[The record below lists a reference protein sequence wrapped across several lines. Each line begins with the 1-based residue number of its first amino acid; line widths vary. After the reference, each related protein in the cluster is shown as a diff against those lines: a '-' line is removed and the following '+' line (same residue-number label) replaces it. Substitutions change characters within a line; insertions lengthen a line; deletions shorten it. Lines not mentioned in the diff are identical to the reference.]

1 MKLPRFRFIVGFVVG
16 SLVFGTAAY
25 SVNVDNTPERGYLLC
40 YNTKTKAVTFP
51 GKLSCPSGT
60 KSLELGAQ
68 GPAGL
73 DGKNGTNGINGLNG
87 KDGINGL
94 NGKDGINGLNG
105 KDGIDG
111 VDGIDGMDGDGV
123 SPSTLIKSLIEIVE
137 PTIYKISCGDS
148 VGTGFGIDLNI
159 SSEAKAKGY
168 TGSLITN
175 LHVVEDCVDE
185 NVTVTQK
192 GRNLGGFVWNWDF
205 DNDLAIVHTIGQVE
219 TLDAAQTKPER
230 GDFVVAF
237 GNPYG
242 LEGTVTSGIVSNLD
256 DDTVITDAAID
267 PGASGGPL
275 VNDLGEYIGINT
287 WGWTDAQGSSHAL
300 KPGLLC
306 REILVCSKNSD
317 LLTWSK

>member
-1 MKLPRFRFIVGFVVG
+1 MKLPRFRFIVGFVLG

-40 YNTKTKAVTFP
+40 YNAKTKALTFP

-73 DGKNGTNGINGLNG
+73 DGKNGTNGVNG
-87 KDGINGL
+87 KNGINGL
-94 NGKDGINGLNG
+94 NGKDG
-105 KDGIDG
+105 KDGG
-111 VDGIDGMDGDGV
+111 GV
-123 SPSTLIKSLIEIVE
+123 SPSALIKSLIDLVE

-192 GRNLGGFVWNWDF
+192 GRNLGGFVWNWDY
-205 DNDLAIVHTIGQVE
+205 DNDLAIVHTIGEVE
-219 TLDAAQTKPER
+219 TLEAAQTKPER

-242 LEGTVTSGIVSNLD
+242 LEGTVTSGIVSNID

>member
-1 MKLPRFRFIVGFVVG
+1 MKLPRFRFIVGFVLG
-16 SLVFGTAAY
+16 SLVFGAAAY

-40 YNTKTKAVTFP
+40 YNAKTKAVTFP

-68 GPAGL
+68 GPAGV
-73 DGKNGTNGINGLNG
+73 DGKNGVNGKNGINGLNG
-87 KDGINGL
+87 KDGSNG
-94 NGKDGINGLNG
+94 G
-105 KDGIDG
+105 
-111 VDGIDGMDGDGV
+111 GV
-123 SPSTLIKSLIEIVE
+123 SPSTLIKSLIDLVE

-148 VGTGFGIDLNI
+148 VGTGFGINI
-159 SSEAKAKGY
+159 SINTAAEAKGY
-168 TGSLITN
+168 NGSLITN
-175 LHVVEDCVDE
+175 VHVVEDCLDE
-185 NVTVTQK
+185 NVTVTQN

-205 DNDLAIVHTIGQVE
+205 DNDLAIVHTIGEVE
-219 TLDAAQTKPER
+219 TLEAAQTKPER

-242 LEGTVTSGIVSNLD
+242 LEGTVTSGIVSNID
-256 DDTVITDAAID
+256 DDTIITDAAID

-287 WGWTDAQGSSHAL
+287 WGWADAQGSSHAL

>member
-1 MKLPRFRFIVGFVVG
+1 MKLPRFGFIVGFVLG

-40 YNTKTKAVTFP
+40 YNAKTKALTFP

-73 DGKNGTNGINGLNG
+73 DGKNGTNGVNG
-87 KDGINGL
+87 KNGINGL
-94 NGKDGINGLNG
+94 NGKDG
-105 KDGIDG
+105 KDGG
-111 VDGIDGMDGDGV
+111 GV
-123 SPSTLIKSLIEIVE
+123 SPSALIKSLIDLVE

-148 VGTGFGIDLNI
+148 VGTGFGIDINI
-159 SSEAKAKGY
+159 NAAAAAKGY

-175 LHVVEDCVDE
+175 LHVVEDCLDE

-192 GRNLGGFVWNWDF
+192 GRNLGGFVWNWDY
-205 DNDLAIVHTIGQVE
+205 DNDLAIVHTIGEVE
-219 TLDAAQTKPER
+219 TLEAAQTKPER

-242 LEGTVTSGIVSNLD
+242 LEGTVTSGIVSNID

-306 REILVCSKNSD
+306 REILVCPKNSD

>member
-1 MKLPRFRFIVGFVVG
+1 MKLPRFRFIVGFVLG
-16 SLVFGTAAY
+16 SLVFGAAAY

-40 YNTKTKAVTFP
+40 YNAKTKAVTFP

-68 GPAGL
+68 GPAGV
-73 DGKNGTNGINGLNG
+73 DGKNGINGVNGLNG
-87 KDGINGL
+87 KDGLNGL
-94 NGKDGINGLNG
+94 NGKDGA
-105 KDGIDG
+105 DG
-111 VDGIDGMDGDGV
+111 VDGIDGIDGDGV
-123 SPSTLIKSLIEIVE
+123 SPSTLIKSLIELVE

-148 VGTGFGIDLNI
+148 VGTGFGINI
-159 SSEAKAKGY
+159 SISAEAEAKGY
-168 TGSLITN
+168 NGSLITN
-175 LHVVEDCVDE
+175 VHVVEDCLDE
-185 NVTVTQK
+185 NVTVTQN

-205 DNDLAIVHTIGQVE
+205 DNDLAIVHTIGEVE
-219 TLDAAQTKPER
+219 TLEAAQTKPER

-242 LEGTVTSGIVSNLD
+242 LEGTVTSGIVSNID
-256 DDTVITDAAID
+256 DDTIITDAAID

-275 VNDLGEYIGINT
+275 VNVLGEYIGINT
-287 WGWTDAQGSSHAL
+287 WGWADAQGSSHAL

>member
-1 MKLPRFRFIVGFVVG
+1 MKLPRFRFIVGFVLG
-16 SLVFGTAAY
+16 SLVFGAAAY

-40 YNTKTKAVTFP
+40 YNAKTKAVTFP

-68 GPAGL
+68 GPAGV
-73 DGKNGTNGINGLNG
+73 DGKNGVNGKNGINGLNG
-87 KDGINGL
+87 KDGSNG
-94 NGKDGINGLNG
+94 G
-105 KDGIDG
+105 
-111 VDGIDGMDGDGV
+111 GV
-123 SPSTLIKSLIEIVE
+123 SPSTLIKSLIDLVE

-148 VGTGFGIDLNI
+148 VGTGFGINI
-159 SSEAKAKGY
+159 SISAEAEAKGY
-168 TGSLITN
+168 NGSLITN
-175 LHVVEDCVDE
+175 VHVVEDCLDE
-185 NVTVTQK
+185 NVTVTQS

-205 DNDLAIVHTIGQVE
+205 DNDLAIVHTIGEVE
-219 TLDAAQTKPER
+219 TLEAAQTKPER

-242 LEGTVTSGIVSNLD
+242 LEGTVTSGIVSNID
-256 DDTVITDAAID
+256 DDTIITDAAID

-287 WGWTDAQGSSHAL
+287 WGWADAQGSSHAL

>member
-1 MKLPRFRFIVGFVVG
+1 MKLPRFRFIVGFVLG
-16 SLVFGTAAY
+16 SLVFGAAAY

-40 YNTKTKAVTFP
+40 YNAKTKAVTFP

-68 GPAGL
+68 GPAGV
-73 DGKNGTNGINGLNG
+73 DGKNGINGVNGLNG
-87 KDGINGL
+87 KDGLNGL
-94 NGKDGINGLNG
+94 NGKDGA
-105 KDGIDG
+105 DG
-111 VDGIDGMDGDGV
+111 VDGIDGIDGDGV
-123 SPSTLIKSLIEIVE
+123 SPSTLIKSLIELVE

-148 VGTGFGIDLNI
+148 VGTGFGINI
-159 SSEAKAKGY
+159 SISAEAEAKGY
-168 TGSLITN
+168 NGSLITN
-175 LHVVEDCVDE
+175 VHVVEDCLDE
-185 NVTVTQK
+185 NVTVTQN

-205 DNDLAIVHTIGQVE
+205 DNDLAIVHTIGEVE
-219 TLDAAQTKPER
+219 TLEAAQTKPER

-242 LEGTVTSGIVSNLD
+242 LEGTVTSGIVSNID
-256 DDTVITDAAID
+256 DDTIITDAAID

-287 WGWTDAQGSSHAL
+287 WGWADAQGSSHAL

>member
-1 MKLPRFRFIVGFVVG
+1 MKLPRFRFIVGFVLG
-16 SLVFGTAAY
+16 SLVFGAAAY

-40 YNTKTKAVTFP
+40 YNAKTKAVTFP

-68 GPAGL
+68 GPAGV
-73 DGKNGTNGINGLNG
+73 DGKNGVNGKNGINGLNG
-87 KDGINGL
+87 KDGSNG
-94 NGKDGINGLNG
+94 G
-105 KDGIDG
+105 
-111 VDGIDGMDGDGV
+111 GV
-123 SPSTLIKSLIEIVE
+123 SPSTLIKSLIDLVE

-148 VGTGFGIDLNI
+148 VGTGFGINI
-159 SSEAKAKGY
+159 SISAEAEAKGY
-168 TGSLITN
+168 NGSLITN
-175 LHVVEDCVDE
+175 VHVVEDCLDE
-185 NVTVTQK
+185 NVTVTQN

-205 DNDLAIVHTIGQVE
+205 DNDLAIVHTIGEVE
-219 TLDAAQTKPER
+219 TLEAAQTKPER

-242 LEGTVTSGIVSNLD
+242 LEGTVTSGIVSNID
-256 DDTVITDAAID
+256 DDTIITDAAID

-275 VNDLGEYIGINT
+275 VNVLGEYIGINT
-287 WGWTDAQGSSHAL
+287 WGWADAQGSSHAL

>member
-1 MKLPRFRFIVGFVVG
+1 MKLPRFRFIVGFVLG

-40 YNTKTKAVTFP
+40 YNAKTKAVTFP

-68 GPAGL
+68 GPAGV
-73 DGKNGTNGINGLNG
+73 DGKNGVNGKNGINGLNG
-87 KDGINGL
+87 KDGSNG
-94 NGKDGINGLNG
+94 G
-105 KDGIDG
+105 
-111 VDGIDGMDGDGV
+111 GV
-123 SPSTLIKSLIEIVE
+123 SPSTLIKSLIDLVE

-148 VGTGFGIDLNI
+148 VGTGFGINI
-159 SSEAKAKGY
+159 SINAAAEAKGY
-168 TGSLITN
+168 NGSLITN
-175 LHVVEDCVDE
+175 VQVVEDCLDE
-185 NVTVTQK
+185 NVTVTQN

-205 DNDLAIVHTIGQVE
+205 DNDLAIVHTIGEVE
-219 TLDAAQTKPER
+219 TLEAAQTKPQR

-242 LEGTVTSGIVSNLD
+242 LEGTVTAGIVSNID

>member
-1 MKLPRFRFIVGFVVG
+1 MKLPRFRFIVGFVLG

-40 YNTKTKAVTFP
+40 YNAKTKAVTFP

-73 DGKNGTNGINGLNG
+73 DGKNGTNGVNG
-87 KDGINGL
+87 KNGINGL
-94 NGKDGINGLNG
+94 NGKDG
-105 KDGIDG
+105 KDGG
-111 VDGIDGMDGDGV
+111 GV
-123 SPSTLIKSLIEIVE
+123 SPSALIKSLIDLVE

-148 VGTGFGIDLNI
+148 VGTGFGIDINI
-159 SSEAKAKGY
+159 NAAAAAKGY

-175 LHVVEDCVDE
+175 LHVVEDCLDE

-192 GRNLGGFVWNWDF
+192 GRNLGGFVWNWDY
-205 DNDLAIVHTIGQVE
+205 DNDLAIVHTIGEVE
-219 TLDAAQTKPER
+219 TLEAAQTKPER

-242 LEGTVTSGIVSNLD
+242 LEGTVTSGIVSNID

-306 REILVCSKNSD
+306 REILVCPKNSD

>member
-1 MKLPRFRFIVGFVVG
+1 MKLPRFRFIVGFVLG

-40 YNTKTKAVTFP
+40 YNAKTKALTFP

-73 DGKNGTNGINGLNG
+73 DGKNGTNGVNG
-87 KDGINGL
+87 KNGINGL
-94 NGKDGINGLNG
+94 NGKDG
-105 KDGIDG
+105 KDGG
-111 VDGIDGMDGDGV
+111 GV
-123 SPSTLIKSLIEIVE
+123 SPSALIKSLIDLVE

-148 VGTGFGIDLNI
+148 VGTGFGIDINI
-159 SSEAKAKGY
+159 NAAAAAKGY

-175 LHVVEDCVDE
+175 LHVVEDCLDE

-192 GRNLGGFVWNWDF
+192 GRNLGGFVWNWDY
-205 DNDLAIVHTIGQVE
+205 DNDLAIVHTIGEVE
-219 TLDAAQTKPER
+219 TLEAAQTKPER

-242 LEGTVTSGIVSNLD
+242 LEGTVTSGIVSNID

-306 REILVCSKNSD
+306 REILVCPKNSD

>member
-1 MKLPRFRFIVGFVVG
+1 MKLPRFRFIVGFVLG

-25 SVNVDNTPERGYLLC
+25 SVNVDNTPVRRYLLC
-40 YNTKTKAVTFP
+40 YNEKTKAVTFP

-73 DGKNGTNGINGLNG
+73 DGKNGTNGVNG
-87 KDGINGL
+87 KNGINGL
-94 NGKDGINGLNG
+94 NGKDG
-105 KDGIDG
+105 KDGG
-111 VDGIDGMDGDGV
+111 GV
-123 SPSTLIKSLIEIVE
+123 SPSALIKSLIDLVE

-219 TLDAAQTKPER
+219 TLEAAQTKPER

-242 LEGTVTSGIVSNLD
+242 LEGTVTSGIVSNID

>member
-1 MKLPRFRFIVGFVVG
+1 MKLPRFRFIVGFVLG

-40 YNTKTKAVTFP
+40 YNAKTKAVTFP

-68 GPAGL
+68 GPAGV
-73 DGKNGTNGINGLNG
+73 DGKNGVNGKNGINGLNG
-87 KDGINGL
+87 KDGSNG
-94 NGKDGINGLNG
+94 G
-105 KDGIDG
+105 
-111 VDGIDGMDGDGV
+111 GV
-123 SPSTLIKSLIEIVE
+123 SPSTLIKSLIELVE

-148 VGTGFGIDLNI
+148 VGTGFGISI
-159 SSEAKAKGY
+159 SISAEAEAKGY
-168 TGSLITN
+168 KGSLITN
-175 LHVVEDCVDE
+175 SHVVEDCLDE
-185 NVTVTQK
+185 SVTVTQN

-205 DNDLAIVHTIGQVE
+205 DNDLAIIHTIGEVE
-219 TLDAAQTKPER
+219 TLEAAQTKPER

-242 LEGTVTSGIVSNLD
+242 LEGTVTSGIVSNID
-256 DDTVITDAAID
+256 DDTIITDAAID

-287 WGWTDAQGSSHAL
+287 WGWADAQGSSHAL